1 VSVDRNY
8 SVKQACVLLNMCV
21 SKFYLDVK
29 SGKLVAHKQGRRTVV
44 RESSIK
50 AYQDTQPTKSA
61 GRVL

>member
-1 VSVDRNY
+1 
-8 SVKQACVLLNMCV
+8 MCA

-50 AYQDTQPTKSA
+50 AYQDAQATLGKVA
-61 GRVL
+61 